1 MADNYLLAKQA
12 EKDAFLARG
21 NDTKVSNNNSQIN
34 IEKLSPLLKTDPN
47 TAFFWSGRTN
57 GVGGAEIAEEIAKSK
72 SGVTL
77 ESTIKDKEIDMPEWN
92 FNNPNSIKA
101 WEDVSA
107 EYARQVEGEIR
118 AVVGKELREGN
129 IWENV
134 ELPRLIS
141 NQQVTRITVIDPVT
155 KVEKIIFER

>member
-1 MADNYLLAKQA
+1 
-12 EKDAFLARG
+12 FLARG